1 MNITIRPLT
10 LSDRAAWQ
18 TLWTGYLSFYKTTLP
33 PEQFDLTWSRLHDA
47 AEPMHVLGAF
57 EGDTPLGIVHF
68 IFHRSCWTAGS
79 YCYLQDLFTVA
90 EARGKGVGRALIDA
104 VYVAAKAKGANRVH
118 WLTHETNARAM
129 VLYNDV
135 ADRTGFLQYR
145 KIL

>member
-1 MNITIRPLT
+1 MNLTIRPLT
-10 LSDRAAWQ
+10 PSDRAAWQ
-18 TLWTGYLSFYKTTLP
+18 TLWTGYLAFYKTTLP

-47 AEPMHVLGAF
+47 NEPMHVLGAF

-68 IFHRSCWTAGS
+68 IFHRSCWTAAP

-90 EARGKGVGRALIDA
+90 EARGKGVGRALIEA
-104 VYVAAKAKGANRVH
+104 VYVEAKTQGANRVH
-118 WLTHETNARAM
+118 WLTNETNAKAM

-135 ADRTGFLQYR
+135 AERTGFLQYR

>member
-1 MNITIRPLT
+1 MNLTIRPLT
-10 LSDRAAWQ
+10 HADRASWQ
-18 TLWTGYLSFYKTTLP
+18 TLWTGYLAFYKTTLP

-57 EGDTPLGIVHF
+57 DGNTPMGIVHY

-104 VYVAAKAKGANRVH
+104 VYAAAKTEGANRVH
-118 WLTHETNARAM
+118 WLTHETNAKAM
-129 VLYNDV
+129 VLYNDI